1 MTVLKKLKDYLDK
14 NRVSY
19 EVITH
24 REAFTAQEIAA
35 NLHVPGK
42 QLAKVVMVKT
52 GDRFVMTV
60 LPAAWRIDLN
70 KLKKMLKDKK
80 IKLATEEEFKGL
92 FPDCDV
98 GAMPPFGNLYNL
110 ETYVDTSLIED
121 EEIFFNA
128 GTHFEVVRMKYK
140 DFAGLVNP
148 KVGDFAVHL
157 T

>member
-14 NRVSY
+14 NGVSY

-52 GDRFVMTV
+52 GDRFIMTV

-70 KLKKMLKDKK
+70 KLKKILKDKK

-92 FPDCDV
+92 FPDCDI
-98 GAMPPFGNLYNL
+98 GAMPPFGNLYDI
-110 ETYVDTSLIED
+110 ETYVDTSLTDD

-140 DFAGLVNP
+140 DFTGLVNP
-148 KVGDFAVHL
+148 KVADFAVHL